1 MGAPL
6 CSTSGAISRARPK
19 IDAWT
24 QTGLHPGLWVGDWLA
39 RLLYSLTTR
48 GARPEDHNAAL
59 VLIGVVT
66 ALVSITV
73 LLSLGLV

>member
-1 MGAPL
+1 
-6 CSTSGAISRARPK
+6 
-19 IDAWT
+19 
-24 QTGLHPGLWVGDWLA
+24 VGDWLA